1 MTIKIIIISLL
12 IFLFSSCTKSG
23 FKNDNGIIFTSENL
37 SGHYKMNISPF
48 VDEAMEKKD
57 KSKLANNIAA
67 ALFESSVSVDL
78 YFNSNGNGKMKMDV
92 GGIGRLIG
100 VKNENIDFTYKLEND
115 SILIINS
122 KQEQKLTIRKFTDSF
137 DFIELINKE
146 ENKKVELEKN

>member
-1 MTIKIIIISLL
+1 MTIKIITIALL

-23 FKNDNGIIFTSENL
+23 LKNDNGIVFTSLNL
-37 SGHYKMNISPF
+37 SGHYKMNVSQF
-48 VDEAMEKKD
+48 VDEVMKKKD
-57 KSKLANNIAA
+57 KSELANNIAS

-78 YFNSNGNGKMKMDV
+78 YFNSNGNGKMKMNV

-122 KQEQKLTIRKFTDSF
+122 KQEQKLTVRKFTDSF

-146 ENKKVELEKN
+146 ENKKVELEKD